1 MLCIGLMSGTSMD
14 AVDAVLA
21 RFEPAAGPSGAAGI
35 TQRCEGFASRS
46 IPDDLRATLASLQA
60 PGPNELHRAAR
71 AANALVDLYAQAVH
85 DLLSTTGI
93 DASRIAAIGAHGQTV
108 RHRPEWGYTIQLNNP
123 ALLAERTRIAVVA
136 DLRSRDIAAAG
147 QGAPLVPAFHRR
159 AFAHPTERRIVVNLG
174 GIANLSVI
182 APSGES
188 VTGWDCGPANV
199 LMDGWCERHLGQR
212 YDADG
217 RWARSGRPIPSLL
230 RQLLAEPYFAL
241 PAPKS
246 TGRDLFDMHWLEQQ
260 LHRAAGPAPFD
271 PADVQATLLAL
282 TVATVSDACKSA
294 RPDRVLLCG
303 GGAANGALRNG
314 LAEQLAP
321 VPLGTTDEAGVP
333 IQTVEAF
340 AFAWLAYEHL
350 CGRAANVPQ
359 VTGAAG
365 ERVLGALYPA

>member
-1 MLCIGLMSGTSMD
+1 MLCIGLMSGTSLD

-21 RFEPAAGPSGAAGI
+21 RFEPAAAPGNTAGAA
-35 TQRCEGFASRS
+35 QHCEGFASRP
-46 IPDDLRATLASLQA
+46 IPDDLRDTLASLQS
-60 PGPNELHRAAR
+60 PGPDELHRAAC

-85 DLLSTTGI
+85 DLLRTTGT
-93 DASRIAAIGAHGQTV
+93 DPSQIAAIGAHGQTV

-123 ALLAERTRIAVVA
+123 ALLAERTHIAVVA

-159 AFAHPTERRIVVNLG
+159 AFAHPTECRVVVNLG

-217 RWARSGRPIPSLL
+217 RWARSGQPIPSLL

-246 TGRDLFDMHWLEQQ
+246 TGRDLFDMRWLEQQ
-260 LHRAAGPAPFD
+260 LDRAAGPAPFE

-282 TVATVSDACKSA
+282 TTTTVSKACKSA

-303 GGAANGALRNG
+303 GGAANSALRDG

-350 CGRAANVPQ
+350 GGRAANVPQ

-365 ERVLGALYPA
+365 KRVLGALYPA